1 MSVTRCTAA
10 MWKMVWTTIW
20 WNGSI
25 SSQVNYAFQ
34 THLDKW
40 ELWAHGFTWK
50 ETKQDILLFI
60 LFFCRAIWAVANG
73 DYVEAR
79 SAQAVVV
86 QYLFWKPKIQK
97 ILVRWFWKF
106 WREQFFIS
114 CDTQSFF
121 PHNFS
126 HCSSLK
132 IICFDNWLQCQFFN
146 ILRIHLLMCKF
157 VLFCNYLMIHAKL
170 A

>member
-1 MSVTRCTAA
+1 M
-10 MWKMVWTTIW
+10 
-20 WNGSI
+20 G
-25 SSQVNYAFQ
+25 
-34 THLDKW
+34 
-40 ELWAHGFTWK
+40 LWFLCGRK
-50 ETKQDILLFI
+50 LNKI
-60 LFFCRAIWAVANG
+60 LF
-73 DYVEAR
+73 
-79 SAQAVVV
+79 
-86 QYLFWKPKIQK
+86 YLYCFFAELFGLWPMVIMLKHDLPKQLLSNIFFGKPKIQK